1 MDKKGVTSPMQKRR
15 EILHQIGRWA
25 AGLAVCV
32 VALRA
37 VYALLGMLTREVI
50 LGAIA
55 GWILAIGNFASLS
68 ITVSNAVDR
77 AARDNDPQ
85 RAQLSIQASGV
96 IRLLVLAAV
105 YILLFRAKLCDPIAA
120 LLPLLMAQVV
130 LKLVEFFRKDDKGGD
145 ATV

>member
-1 MDKKGVTSPMQKRR
+1 
-15 EILHQIGRWA
+15 
-25 AGLAVCV
+25 
-32 VALRA
+32 
-37 VYALLGMLTREVI
+37 MLTREVI